1 MAFQAQ
7 SLPSLGSELGKKVMG
22 KWWVSDA
29 AVGKISG
36 RVETEGALGV
46 GGRGER
52 RAEGVT
58 RIGTRIWEGE

>member
-7 SLPSLGSELGKKVMG
+7 SLPSLGSELGKKVMVR
-22 KWWVSDA
+22 WVSDA
-29 AVGKISG
+29 AVGKVSG
-36 RVETEGALGV
+36 PVETEGALGV

-52 RAEGVT
+52 QAEGVT

>member
-1 MAFQAQ
+1 
-7 SLPSLGSELGKKVMG
+7 MG

-29 AVGKISG
+29 AVGKVSG

-46 GGRGER
+46 GGSGER